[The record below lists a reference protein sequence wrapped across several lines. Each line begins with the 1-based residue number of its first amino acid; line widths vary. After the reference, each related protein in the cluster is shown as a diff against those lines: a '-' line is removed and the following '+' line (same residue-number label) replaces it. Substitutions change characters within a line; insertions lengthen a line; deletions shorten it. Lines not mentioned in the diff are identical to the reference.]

1 MYFFCKKLKCF
12 FKIKKMVLPRTK
24 RTKMT
29 CQANNYGCCMGA
41 VTFQKVLYK
50 YVDSWG
56 TDLPAEIIPIE
67 MCAFHYNWL
76 LEANTGKMPEM
87 AGEFVDHATDTIL
100 FAPFRAFRYAHNNTT
115 WQLQAEQNKA
125 QQQEQ
130 EQQKQEQQ
138 KQAQEQQ
145 QEQQQQA
152 EEQQKQK
159 QAQEQQKQAEQ
170 KKQAEQQQDKLFEDF
185 DECLYFIDSEIRGYN
200 PGWINDED
208 DNDESKQKLY
218 KLFLELTEALLTDD
232 VRTIRHLKLN
242 GLLNNK
248 LLLLVTY
255 VMANHEL
262 FSSTDKEKKRNMVN
276 NVRLVELF
284 IEAGLKKELLRLAIS
299 GERQRDL
306 SIHRRDE
313 SNVLEPNLFVVQFLV
328 PKYIGAHEKAIFD
341 SDTDTGTDE
350 QIAPMTP
357 LEYWHDFSNHMWYIG
372 DYWTQNSGQGLSFS
386 KDEDIRAYLEKM
398 AIFAY

>member
-1 MYFFCKKLKCF
+1 
-12 FKIKKMVLPRTK
+12 
-24 RTKMT
+24 MT
-29 CQANNYGCCMGA
+29 CQANYYGDCLGA
-41 VTFQKVLYK
+41 VNLQKVLYK

-67 MCAFHYNWL
+67 MCTFHYNWL

-125 QQQEQ
+125 QQQQ
-130 EQQKQEQQ
+130 AQQQ
-138 KQAQEQQ
+138 QAQEQQ
-145 QEQQQQA
+145 AEEQKQAQAQQAEQQQA

-159 QAQEQQKQAEQ
+159 QKQAQEQQQQQQQAQAEQ
-170 KKQAEQQQDKLFEDF
+170 KQDKLFEDF

-200 PGWINDED
+200 PGWTNDED
-208 DNDESKQKLY
+208 DNDEAKQKLY

-262 FSSTDKEKKRNMVN
+262 FSSTDK
-276 NVRLVELF
+276 
-284 IEAGLKKELLRLAIS
+284 
-299 GERQRDL
+299 
-306 SIHRRDE
+306 
-313 SNVLEPNLFVVQFLV
+313 
-328 PKYIGAHEKAIFD
+328 
-341 SDTDTGTDE
+341 
-350 QIAPMTP
+350 
-357 LEYWHDFSNHMWYIG
+357 
-372 DYWTQNSGQGLSFS
+372 
-386 KDEDIRAYLEKM
+386 
-398 AIFAY
+398 

>member
-1 MYFFCKKLKCF
+1 
-12 FKIKKMVLPRTK
+12 
-24 RTKMT
+24 MT
-29 CQANNYGCCMGA
+29 CQANYYGDCLGA
-41 VTFQKVLYK
+41 VNLQKVLYK

-67 MCAFHYNWL
+67 MCTFHYNWL

-115 WQLQAEQNKA
+115 WQLQV
-125 QQQEQ
+125 
-130 EQQKQEQQ
+130 
-138 KQAQEQQ
+138 QAQ
-145 QEQQQQA
+145 
-152 EEQQKQK
+152 
-159 QAQEQQKQAEQ
+159 QAEQ
-170 KKQAEQQQDKLFEDF
+170 KKQQQAQAEQAEQKQAEQQQEQAQQAQQQQAQAEQAQQEQAQAQQAEQAQAQAQQAEQKQKQDKLFEDF
-185 DECLYFIDSEIRGYN
+185 EECLYFIDSEIRGYN
-200 PGWINDED
+200 PGWTNDEEH
-208 DNDESKQKLY
+208 DNVESKQKLY

-284 IEAGLKKELLRLAIS
+284 IEAGLQKELLRLAIS

-341 SDTDTGTDE
+341 PDTE

-372 DYWTQNSGQGLSFS
+372 DYWMQNSGKGLSFE

-398 AIFAY
+398 AIFAC

>member
-1 MYFFCKKLKCF
+1 MYFFYLQKIEMLLKNKKDG
-12 FKIKKMVLPRTK
+12 ITTNQQRI
-24 RTKMT
+24 KMT
-29 CQANNYGCCMGA
+29 CQANNYGDCLGA
-41 VTFQKVLYK
+41 VNLQKVLYK

-115 WQLQAEQNKA
+115 WKLQAQAQQQAEQ
-125 QQQEQ
+125 
-130 EQQKQEQQ
+130 QQKQEQQ
-138 KQAQEQQ
+138 QAEQK
-145 QEQQQQA
+145 EQQQA
-152 EEQQKQK
+152 EQQ
-159 QAQEQQKQAEQ
+159 QAEQ
-170 KKQAEQQQDKLFEDF
+170 KKQAEQQQKKQDKLFEDF
-185 DECLYFIDSEIRGYN
+185 EECLYFIDSEIRGYN
-200 PGWINDED
+200 PGWTNDED
-208 DNDESKQKLY
+208 NDNSDSKQKLY

-276 NVRLVELF
+276 NTRLVELF
-284 IEAGLKKELLRLAIS
+284 IEAGLQKELLRLAIS

-341 SDTDTGTDE
+341 PDTDTGTDE

-372 DYWTQNSGQGLSFS
+372 DYWMQNSGQGLSFE

-398 AIFAY
+398 AIFAC

>member
-1 MYFFCKKLKCF
+1 
-12 FKIKKMVLPRTK
+12 
-24 RTKMT
+24 
-29 CQANNYGCCMGA
+29 MGA

-76 LEANTGKMPEM
+76 LEANTGKKMPEM
-87 AGEFVDHATDTIL
+87 AGEFVDEATECVL

-115 WQLQAEQNKA
+115 WKLQAEQIKA
-125 QQQEQ
+125 
-130 EQQKQEQQ
+130 
-138 KQAQEQQ
+138 
-145 QEQQQQA
+145 
-152 EEQQKQK
+152 
-159 QAQEQQKQAEQ
+159 EQQKQAEQ
-170 KKQAEQQQDKLFEDF
+170 HKQAEQQQAEQKQQAEQQKQKAEQAASAAKEDKLFEDF
-185 DECLYFIDSEIRGYN
+185 EECLYFIRSEIPGYY
-200 PGWINDED
+200 PAWTNDEYE
-208 DNDESKQKLY
+208 DNNSEKNLELY
-218 KLFLELTEALLTDD
+218 KLFQELTEALLTDD
-232 VRTIRHLKLN
+232 VRTIRRWKLN

-248 LLLLVTY
+248 RLLLITY

-284 IEAGLKKELLRLAIS
+284 IEAGLQNELLRLAIS

-313 SNVLEPNLFVVQFLV
+313 SNVLESNLFVVQFLV
-328 PKYIGAHEKAIFD
+328 PKYIGAHEKAIVQCYSVAD
-341 SDTDTGTDE
+341 DE
-350 QIAPMTP
+350 EPVTMTP

-372 DYWTQNSGQGLSFS
+372 DCWMQNSGQGLSFE

-398 AIFAY
+398 AIFEY

>member
-1 MYFFCKKLKCF
+1 MLFKNKKDG
-12 FKIKKMVLPRTK
+12 ITTNQQRI
-24 RTKMT
+24 KMT
-29 CQANNYGCCMGA
+29 CQANNYGDCLGA
-41 VTFQKVLYK
+41 VNLQKVLYK

-115 WQLQAEQNKA
+115 WQLQAEQVKA
-125 QQQEQ
+125 QQQKQAEQ
-130 EQQKQEQQ
+130 QQAEQQKQ
-138 KQAQEQQ
+138 QAQEQ
-145 QEQQQQA
+145 A
-152 EEQQKQK
+152 
-159 QAQEQQKQAEQ
+159 EQQKQAEQ
-170 KKQAEQQQDKLFEDF
+170 QQQKQKQDQSFEDF

-200 PGWINDED
+200 PGWTNDED
-208 DNDESKQKLY
+208 DDNSDSKQKLY

-232 VRTIRHLKLN
+232 IRTIRHFKLN

-276 NVRLVELF
+276 NVRLIELF
-284 IEAGLKKELLRLAIS
+284 IEAGLQKELLRLAIS

-372 DYWTQNSGQGLSFS
+372 DYWMQNSGQGLSFS
-386 KDEDIRAYLEKM
+386 KDEDIRAYWEKM
-398 AIFAY
+398 AIFAC

>member
-1 MYFFCKKLKCF
+1 MLFKNKKDG
-12 FKIKKMVLPRTK
+12 ITTNQQRI
-24 RTKMT
+24 KMT
-29 CQANNYGCCMGA
+29 CQANNYGDCLGA
-41 VTFQKVLYK
+41 VNLQKVLYK

-115 WQLQAEQNKA
+115 WQLQAEQVKA
-125 QQQEQ
+125 QQQKQAEQ
-130 EQQKQEQQ
+130 QQAEQQKQ
-138 KQAQEQQ
+138 QAQEQ
-145 QEQQQQA
+145 A
-152 EEQQKQK
+152 
-159 QAQEQQKQAEQ
+159 EQQKQAEQ
-170 KKQAEQQQDKLFEDF
+170 QQQKQKQDQSFEDF

-200 PGWINDED
+200 PGWTNDED
-208 DNDESKQKLY
+208 DDNSDSKQKLY

-232 VRTIRHLKLN
+232 IRTIRHFKLN

-276 NVRLVELF
+276 NTRLVELF
-284 IEAGLKKELLRLAIS
+284 IEAGLQKELLRLAIS

-341 SDTDTGTDE
+341 SDTGTDE

-372 DYWTQNSGQGLSFS
+372 DYWMQNSGQGLSFS

-398 AIFAY
+398 AIFAC

>member
-1 MYFFCKKLKCF
+1 MYFFYLQKIEKLFKNKKDG
-12 FKIKKMVLPRTK
+12 ITTNQQRI
-24 RTKMT
+24 KMT
-29 CQANNYGCCMGA
+29 CQANYYGDCLGA
-41 VTFQKVLYK
+41 VNLQKVLYK

-100 FAPFRAFRYAHNNTT
+100 FAPFRAFRYARNNTT

-125 QQQEQ
+125 QQQ
-130 EQQKQEQQ
+130 
-138 KQAQEQQ
+138 AQEQQ
-145 QEQQQQA
+145 A
-152 EEQQKQK
+152 EE
-159 QAQEQQKQAEQ
+159 QKQAEQ
-170 KKQAEQQQDKLFEDF
+170 KQAQAQQKQQQEKAQAEQKQDKLFEDF